1 MTARELFSDARR
13 QVVALEAIRR
23 EISALR
29 AARGVTGRASG
40 TFDNAGGGTGGSC
53 AGERLY
59 DLEDREQRL
68 GGIVNDTLEDLTC
81 VLYGESGRG
90 GVAGRLGS
98 AAADCVCGYYL
109 MAMTWPQVA
118 AEMVRPESKD
128 GAHWCRNAAGR
139 AFRVI
144 DKMGVARLKDS

>member
-1 MTARELFSDARR
+1 MTARELFSDARS

-40 TFDNAGGGTGGSC
+40 TFDNAGGGTGGIC

-68 GGIVNDTLEDLTC
+68 GGIVSDTLEDLTC

-128 GAHWCRNAAGR
+128 GAQWCRRR
-139 AFRVI
+139 AYRALQLI
-144 DKMGVARLKDS
+144 DDVGFVKLCES

>member
-1 MTARELFSDARR
+1 MTARELFSDARS
-13 QVVALEAIRR
+13 QVLALEAIRR

-68 GGIVNDTLEDLTC
+68 GGIVSQTLKDLTC

-98 AAADCVCGYYL
+98 AAADCMCGYYL

-128 GAHWCRNAAGR
+128 GAQWCRRRVYR
-139 AFRVI
+139 ALQLI
-144 DKMGVARLKDS
+144 DDVGFVKLRES

>member
-68 GGIVNDTLEDLTC
+68 GGIVSQTLEDLTC

-90 GVAGRLGS
+90 GVAACLGS
-98 AAADCVCGYYL
+98 ASADCVCGYYL

-128 GAHWCRNAAGR
+128 GPQWCRRR
-139 AFRVI
+139 AYRALQLI
-144 DKMGVARLKDS
+144 DDVGFVKLRES